1 MYNCITEVL
10 RGIWSLVVSYRE
22 YPIIPKGGENMIS
35 GTNNASGNMRQNRT
49 IPNTAPDRLLS
60 RVCMFTIMLLYTA
73 TITVRSSGCN
83 HTTIQ
88 AAADAAN
95 EGE

>member
-1 MYNCITEVL
+1 MYNCIAEVL
-10 RGIWSLVVSYRE
+10 HGIWSLVVNHRE
-22 YPIIPKGGENMIS
+22 YPIIPKGGEDMIS
-35 GTNNASGNMRQNRT
+35 GANNASGNILQNRA

-95 EGE
+95 EDE